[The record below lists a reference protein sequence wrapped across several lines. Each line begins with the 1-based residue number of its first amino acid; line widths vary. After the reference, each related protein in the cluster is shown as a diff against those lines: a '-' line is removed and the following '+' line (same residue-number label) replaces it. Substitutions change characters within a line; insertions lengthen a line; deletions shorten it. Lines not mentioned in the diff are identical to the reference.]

1 VKKWKSYLNSDSID
15 WLLEENNPS
24 VRFFTLRDI
33 LDKDQNDDK
42 VKEAHEKIM
51 AEGIIPKIL
60 NKQKTGGYWETA
72 ENFYIRTKYKGTVWQ
87 FIVLSELHADGNN
100 EKIQN
105 TCEFILQNSQDKL
118 SGAFASSSGENGGDH
133 NHVTACLTGNM
144 LWGLI
149 RFGYLE
155 DPRIQKGIDWIV
167 KYQRFDDGITK
178 APEGW
183 PYNVGS
189 KKGEACWGT
198 HTCHMAVVK
207 SLKALAEIPPEKRS
221 DEVKDVIDKAAEYM
235 LNHHVYK
242 QSHNLDAVA
251 KQDWV
256 QFGFPLMWKIDA
268 LEVLDILT
276 KINYKDNRMQD
287 ALNLLIAK
295 QNENG
300 RWILEKT
307 FNGRMQINIE
317 QKGKE
322 SKWITLF
329 ALRVLKRFY
338 S

>member
-1 VKKWKSYLNSDSID
+1 MKKWKSYLNSDPID

-24 VRFFTLRDI
+24 VRYFTLTDI
-33 LDKDQNDDK
+33 LDKDQNDDE
-42 VKEAHEKIM
+42 VKEAQEKIM
-51 AEGIIPKIL
+51 AEGIVPKIL

-72 ENFYIRTKYKGTVWQ
+72 ENFYIRTKYKGTIWQ
-87 FIVLSELHADGNN
+87 FIVLSELHADSND
-100 EKIQN
+100 EKIQK

-118 SGAFASSSGENGGDH
+118 SGAFAYYSGENGGDH
-133 NHVTACLTGNM
+133 NKVLACLTGNM
-144 LWGLI
+144 LWSLI
-149 RFGYLE
+149 RFGYLG
-155 DPRIQKGIDWIV
+155 DSRIQKGIDWIT
-167 KYQRFDDGITK
+167 KYQRFDDGGK
-178 APEGW
+178 RPPEEW

-207 SLKALAEIPPEKRS
+207 NLKALAEIPPDKRS
-221 DEVKDVIDKAAEYM
+221 YDLRGTINKAAEYM

-251 KQDWV
+251 KQQWV
-256 QFGFPLMWKIDA
+256 QFGFPLFWKIDA

-276 KINYKDNRMQD
+276 KIGFKDDRMKEAID
-287 ALNLLIAK
+287 LIVSK
-295 QNENG
+295 QNENS
-300 RWILEKT
+300 RWILEKS
-307 FNGRMQINIE
+307 FNGRMQANIE

>member
-1 VKKWKSYLNSDSID
+1 VRNWKSYLKSDPID
-15 WLLEENNPS
+15 WLLEESNPS
-24 VRFFTLRDI
+24 VRYFTLTDI
-33 LDKDQNDDK
+33 LDKDQNDDE
-42 VKEAHEKIM
+42 VKLAQEKIM
-51 AEGIIPKIL
+51 GEGIVPKIL
-60 NKQKTGGYWETA
+60 NKQKAGGYWETA

-87 FIVLSELHADGNN
+87 FIILSELRADGNN

-118 SGAFASSSGENGGDH
+118 SGAFAYYSGEKGGDH
-133 NHVTACLTGNM
+133 NKVLACLTGNM
-144 LWGLI
+144 LWSLI

-155 DPRIQKGIDWIV
+155 DSRIQKGIDWIV
-167 KYQRFDDGITK
+167 KYQRFDDGIKK

-198 HTCHMAVVK
+198 HTCHMVVVK
-207 SLKALAEIPPEKRS
+207 NLKALAEIPPDKRS
-221 DEVKDVIDKAAEYM
+221 YDVRDIINKAAEYM

-242 QSHNLDAVA
+242 QSYNLDTVA
-251 KQDWV
+251 KQEWV
-256 QFGFPLMWKIDA
+256 QFGFPLFWKIDA

-276 KINYKDNRMQD
+276 KIGNKDNRMQD
-287 ALNLLIAK
+287 AINLVIAK

-300 RWILEKT
+300 RWILEKS
-307 FNGRMQINIE
+307 FNGRMQVNIE

-329 ALRVLKRFY
+329 ALRVLKCFY